1 MSART
6 ILKPVAEGI
15 ERPDQLERLMEL
27 NCDLGQGFLFAR
39 PLTPEALRTLLAER
53 LEMQSE
59 AEALVHG
66 Q

>member
-1 MSART
+1 
-6 ILKPVAEGI
+6 VAEGI

-27 NCDLGQGFLFAR
+27 KCDLGQGFLFAR
-39 PLTPEALRTLLAER
+39 PLTPEALRTLLTER